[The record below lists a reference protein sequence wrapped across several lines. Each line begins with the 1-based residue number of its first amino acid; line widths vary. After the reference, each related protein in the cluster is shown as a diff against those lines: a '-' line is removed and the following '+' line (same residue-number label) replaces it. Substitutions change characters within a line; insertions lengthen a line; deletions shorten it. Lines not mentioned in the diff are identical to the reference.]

1 MERHGIA
8 RMRLVR
14 TQRVVVCAPFSFSF
28 FFFIFFLFS
37 LFFLLLFPLPLP
49 LLLSLL
55 PIPLTDSNRS
65 PRGAPVLPPVL
76 RCQSENSSFCLL
88 APSSP
93 PHLPDSTSHR
103 FATLSS
109 LLVSS
114 RFAFGFFGLSLPP
127 LLPLLNNCPP
137 RGEDGTR
144 LLRDL
149 GHPRRDREMHL
160 DARIP
165 SSTKKALSDRGTLSP
180 LSLIDTG
187 ESSDGFDSSSLDN
200 LIM

>member
-149 GHPRRDREMHL
+149 GHPPPPEGSRDASRCTYPLFHEESVVGS
-160 DARIP
+160 RNTF
-165 SSTKKALSDRGTLSP
+165 SFVSDRYRGIERRIRFL
-180 LSLIDTG
+180 
-187 ESSDGFDSSSLDN
+187 FAR
-200 LIM
+200 